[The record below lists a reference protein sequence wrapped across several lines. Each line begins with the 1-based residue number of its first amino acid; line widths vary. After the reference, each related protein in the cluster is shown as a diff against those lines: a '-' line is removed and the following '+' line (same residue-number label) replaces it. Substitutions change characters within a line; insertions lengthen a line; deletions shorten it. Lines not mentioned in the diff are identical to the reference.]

1 MKKSL
6 LLLPLIAMSLCACV
20 KTDELYPNDAYNHT
34 EFDLNYYTEW
44 NNVDELKIRDEKV
57 ASPTI
62 SSASG
67 LDQSEIEYAEEQK
80 LCSNNSA
87 FSYGFLS
94 RLYDGRISCGG
105 LYQKSRVQLCKT
117 GFATFFPKQL
127 KEASNFSMALRGGTT
142 LEKSLRDNLIVDFEV
157 SFYIHITNSDE
168 YDKVTY
174 KFDDVKTITD
184 FGGDTNVYKF
194 RLTESIKDAV
204 AMSLT
209 FDLDDERYPNLSDD
223 YQNKEKEHFAIMLYE
238 ILLPDSLWF

>member
-44 NNVDELKIRDEKV
+44 NNVDNLTIRNVTSTSKN
-57 ASPTI
+57 P
-62 SSASG
+62 SSSSG
-67 LDQSEIEYAEEQK
+67 LSQEMIDYGEKNK
-80 LCSNNSA
+80 LCANNNS

-105 LYQKSRVQLCKT
+105 LYQKSRVQLNKT

-127 KEASNFSMALRGGTT
+127 KEATTFSMALRGGTT
-142 LEKSLRDNLIVDFEV
+142 LEKSLRANVIVDFEV

-174 KFDDVKTITD
+174 NLNDVETITD
-184 FGGDTNVYKF
+184 FGGDTNVYTF
-194 RLTESIKDAV
+194 YLTESIKDAV
-204 AMSLT
+204 AMSIT
-209 FDLDDERYPNLSDD
+209 FNLDDERYPNLSDD

-238 ILLPDSLWF
+238 ILLPDSVWF